1 MSSNKRDIQE
11 SPVLY
16 KVLGLLEDMKVSS
29 SGAIIHGHIEQML
42 LAVSADHRKTEE
54 AYASFLEMMME
65 ACISLI
71 PADLPLHTHLRLVQ
85 LRLIP
90 PLSASELSALS
101 RSVEAIAD
109 ELARSGSFRG
119 RDLARALSPV
129 VERFGGQPQPQSQPP
144 LATPIPSSASQM
156 RSEERSEG
164 RAAEGRAANEEPVQ
178 NKEPVTELKV
188 NMVYR
193 EHLDKKRE
201 EMQKLHADFVEQMGE
216 AVSEGEAFGGLLTDT
231 LSVLQQEAT
240 IDDLD
245 VRRNELTQAL
255 EKMISG
261 QQMLDDKF
269 ARAREYLSIIEADN
283 LRLGEELDRVR
294 LLSLT
299 DELTRLPNRRA
310 FMRRL
315 EDEVS
320 RVQRHGFPLSLVL
333 MDLDHFKNINDL
345 SEHTVG
351 NEVLRCYAED
361 VLSIFRHHDL
371 VARYSGEEFAVLLP
385 NTTQEG
391 VVCALQKVRRRLGEV
406 IQIRG
411 IDAVELPTFS
421 AGVAQFQAG
430 ETMSRLV
437 ERADSALCAA
447 KRKGRDFI
455 EVSGFDVDAD
465 VDVDVDKENTHLLP

>member
-1 MSSNKRDIQE
+1 MSGNERSIQE

-16 KVLGLLEDMKVSS
+16 KVLGLLEDMKVSP

-119 RDLARALSPV
+119 RDLAQALSPV
-129 VERFGGQPQPQSQPP
+129 VERFGGQPQPP
-144 LATPIPSSASQM
+144 LAPPISPASQA
-156 RSEERSEG
+156 SPEG
-164 RAAEGRAANEEPVQ
+164 RAVSEKPIQSSGSVAEH
-178 NKEPVTELKV
+178 KV
-188 NMVYR
+188 NTAYR
-193 EHLDKKRE
+193 EHLDRKRE
-201 EMQKLHADFVEQMGE
+201 EMQKLHVDFVAQMGE
-216 AVSEGEAFGGLLTDT
+216 AVAGSEVFGGLLVDT
-231 LSVLQQEAT
+231 LAILQQVTSTDE
-240 IDDLD
+240 LD
-245 VRRNELTQAL
+245 AQRRELTQVL
-255 EKMISG
+255 EQMIAG
-261 QQMLDDKF
+261 QQALDDTF
-269 ARAREYLSIIEADN
+269 TRAQEYLSIIEDDN
-283 LRLGEELDRVR
+283 LRLSEELDRVR

-333 MDLDHFKNINDL
+333 VDLDHFKHINDL
-345 SEHTVG
+345 SGRAVG
-351 NEVLRCYAED
+351 DEVLRCYSED

-371 VARYSGEEFAVLLP
+371 VARYGGEEFAVLLP

-391 VVCALQKVRRRLGEV
+391 VVCALQKVRRRLDEV
-406 IQIRG
+406 VQARG

-430 ETMSRLV
+430 EAMSRLV
-437 ERADSALCAA
+437 ERADSALYAA
-447 KRKGRDFI
+447 KHKGRGVT
-455 EVSGFDVDAD
+455 EVAGFDTE
-465 VDVDVDKENTHLLP
+465 KESPQLS

>member
-129 VERFGGQPQPQSQPP
+129 VERFGGQPQAQSQPP
-144 LATPIPSSASQM
+144 LTTPIPSSASQM
-156 RSEERSEG
+156 QQEKRS
-164 RAAEGRAANEEPVQ
+164 EGRAANEEPAQ
-178 NKEPVTELKV
+178 SKEPVAELKV

-201 EMQKLHADFVEQMGE
+201 EMQKLHADFVAQMGE

-231 LSVLQQEAT
+231 LTVLQQEAT
-240 IDDLD
+240 VDDLD
-245 VRRNELTQAL
+245 VRRHELTQAL

-261 QQMLDDKF
+261 QQALDDKF
-269 ARAREYLSIIEADN
+269 TRAREYLSIIEDDN

-345 SEHTVG
+345 SGHGMG

-371 VARYSGEEFAVLLP
+371 VARYGSEEFAVLLP

-391 VVCALQKVRRRLGEV
+391 VMCALQKVRRRLGEV
-406 IQIRG
+406 IQVRG

-447 KRKGRDFI
+447 KHKGRDFI
-455 EVSGFDVDAD
+455 EMSGFDVD
-465 VDVDVDKENTHLLP
+465 VDVDDKENTHLLP

>member
-1 MSSNKRDIQE
+1 MGGNERSIQE

-16 KVLGLLEDMKVSS
+16 KVLGLLEDMKVSP

-109 ELARSGSFRG
+109 ELARSGGFRG

-129 VERFGGQPQPQSQPP
+129 VERFGGQPQSS
-144 LATPIPSSASQM
+144 LVTPISPATQASP
-156 RSEERSEG
+156 EERAVSE
-164 RAAEGRAANEEPVQ
+164 RPVQ
-178 NKEPVTELKV
+178 NERPAQSSESVAELKV
-188 NMVYR
+188 NTAYR
-193 EHLDKKRE
+193 EHLDRKRE
-201 EMQKLHADFVEQMGE
+201 EMQKLHADFVAHMGE
-216 AVSEGEAFGGLLTDT
+216 AVAESEVFGGLLADKLT
-231 LSVLQQEAT
+231 VLQQAGAT
-240 IDDLD
+240 DDLD
-245 VRRNELTQAL
+245 VQRRDLMQVL
-255 EKMISG
+255 EQMIAG
-261 QQMLDDKF
+261 QQALDDKF
-269 ARAREYLSIIEADN
+269 AHAQEYLSIIEDDN
-283 LRLGEELDRVR
+283 LRLSEELDRVR

-333 MDLDHFKNINDL
+333 IALDDFRHINDL
-345 SEHTVG
+345 SGHAVG
-351 NEVLRCYAED
+351 DEVLRCYSED

-371 VARYSGEEFAVLLP
+371 VARYGGEEFAVLLP

-391 VVCALQKVRRRLGEV
+391 VVRALQKVRRRLGEV
-406 IQIRG
+406 IQTRG
-411 IDAVELPTFS
+411 IGAVELPTFS

-437 ERADSALCAA
+437 ERADSALCVA
-447 KRKGRDFI
+447 KHKGRDLT
-455 EVSGFDVDAD
+455 EVAGFDAE
-465 VDVDVDKENTHLLP
+465 KESSQLL

>member
-1 MSSNKRDIQE
+1 MSSNERDIQG

-16 KVLGLLEDMKVSS
+16 KVLGLLEDMKVSP

-85 LRLIP
+85 LRLTP
-90 PLSASELSALS
+90 PLSVSELSALS
-101 RSVEAIAD
+101 HSVEAITD
-109 ELARSGSFRG
+109 ELARSGGFRG

-129 VERFGGQPQPQSQPP
+129 VERFGGQPQPP
-144 LATPIPSSASQM
+144 LATPISSASQPSPEKSNEA
-156 RSEERSEG
+156 RAVSEKPIQSDESIAEFKANAAY
-164 RAAEGRAANEEPVQ
+164 RA
-178 NKEPVTELKV
+178 
-188 NMVYR
+188 
-193 EHLDKKRE
+193 HLDRKRE
-201 EMQKLHADFVEQMGE
+201 EMQKLHVDFVAQMGE
-216 AVSEGEAFGGLLTDT
+216 AVSESKAFGGLLGDMLT
-231 LSVLQQEAT
+231 VLQQAST
-240 IDDLD
+240 ADDID
-245 VRRNELTQAL
+245 VRRGELVQAL
-255 EKMISG
+255 ERMIAG
-261 QQMLDDKF
+261 QGVLGDKF
-269 ARAREYLSIIEADN
+269 TRAKEYLSIIEDDN
-283 LRLGEELDRVR
+283 LRLNEELDRVR

-299 DELTRLPNRRA
+299 DDLTRLPNRRA

-333 MDLDHFKNINDL
+333 IDLDHFKDINEL
-345 SEHTVG
+345 SGHAMG
-351 NEVLRCYAED
+351 GEVLRCYSDD

-371 VARYSGEEFAVLLP
+371 VARYADEEFAVLLP
-385 NTTQEG
+385 NTAQDG
-391 VVCALQKVRRRLGEV
+391 AVRALQKVRCRLGEV
-406 IQIRG
+406 LQVRG
-411 IDAVELPTFS
+411 IEAVELPTFS

-447 KRKGRDFI
+447 KHKGRDCV
-455 EVSGFDVDAD
+455 EVSGYDV
-465 VDVDVDKENTHLLP
+465 EQEPPYSL

>member
-1 MSSNKRDIQE
+1 MSGNERSIQE

-16 KVLGLLEDMKVSS
+16 KVLRLLEDMKASP

-109 ELARSGSFRG
+109 ELARSGGFRG
-119 RDLARALSPV
+119 RDLAQALSPV
-129 VERFGGQPQPQSQPP
+129 VERFGGQPQSSLVTPVSPVSQVSP
-144 LATPIPSSASQM
+144 
-156 RSEERSEG
+156 EECGEK
-164 RAAEGRAANEEPVQ
+164 PVQ
-178 NKEPVTELKV
+178 SSESVAELKV
-188 NMVYR
+188 NTAYR
-193 EHLDKKRE
+193 EHLDRKRE
-201 EMQKLHADFVEQMGE
+201 EMQKLHADFVAQMGE
-216 AVSEGEAFGGLLTDT
+216 AVAGSEAFGDLLTDA
-231 LSVLQQEAT
+231 LAVFQQVT
-240 IDDLD
+240 SIDELNAQ
-245 VRRNELTQAL
+245 RRELTQVL
-255 EKMISG
+255 EQMIAG
-261 QQMLDDKF
+261 QQALDDKF
-269 ARAREYLSIIEADN
+269 TRAQEYLSIIESDN
-283 LRLGEELDRVR
+283 LRLSEELDRVR

-333 MDLDHFKNINDL
+333 VELDHFKRINEL
-345 SEHTVG
+345 NGRVVG
-351 NEVLRCYAED
+351 DEVLRCYSED

-371 VARYSGEEFAVLLP
+371 VARYSSEEFAVLLP

-391 VVCALQKVRRRLGEV
+391 VVCALQKVRRRLDEV
-406 IQIRG
+406 VQTRG

-437 ERADSALCAA
+437 ERADSALYAA
-447 KRKGRDFI
+447 KHKGQGVT
-455 EVSGFDVDAD
+455 EVAGFDVE
-465 VDVDVDKENTHLLP
+465 KESPQLL

>member
-1 MSSNKRDIQE
+1 MGSNERNIQE

-16 KVLGLLEDMKVSS
+16 KVLGLLEDMKVSP

-90 PLSASELSALS
+90 PLSVSELSALS

-129 VERFGGQPQPQSQPP
+129 VERFGGQPQSS
-144 LATPIPSSASQM
+144 LVTPISPAPQASPEE
-156 RSEERSEG
+156 RSEERTVSE
-164 RAAEGRAANEEPVQ
+164 RPVQ
-178 NKEPVTELKV
+178 RSESVAELKV
-188 NMVYR
+188 NAAYR
-193 EHLDKKRE
+193 EHLDRKRE
-201 EMQKLHADFVEQMGE
+201 EMQKLHADFVAHMGE
-216 AVSEGEAFGGLLTDT
+216 AVAESEVFSGLLADKLT
-231 LSVLQQEAT
+231 VLQQAGA
-240 IDDLD
+240 INDLD
-245 VRRNELTQAL
+245 AQRRELMQVL
-255 EKMISG
+255 EKMIAG
-261 QQMLDDKF
+261 QQALDDKF
-269 ARAREYLSIIEADN
+269 AHTQEYLGIIEDDN
-283 LRLGEELDRVR
+283 LRLSEELDRVR

-333 MDLDHFKNINDL
+333 IDLDNFRHINDL
-345 SEHTVG
+345 SGHAVG
-351 NEVLRCYAED
+351 DEVLRCYSED

-371 VARYSGEEFAVLLP
+371 VARYGGEEFAVLLP

-391 VVCALQKVRRRLGEV
+391 VVRALQKVRRRLGEV
-406 IQIRG
+406 IQARG
-411 IDAVELPTFS
+411 IGAMELPTFS

-430 ETMSRLV
+430 ETMNRLV
-437 ERADSALCAA
+437 ERAESALYVA
-447 KRKGRDFI
+447 KHKGRDLT
-455 EVSGFDVDAD
+455 EVAGFDAE
-465 VDVDVDKENTHLLP
+465 KESSQLL